1 MPDWRMPLAVVT
13 LLAGIGSA
21 TRIAIVILA
30 ARRQPMWIMI
40 QIAMLCGFATA
51 WPVNAWLIRKGIKE
65 AM

>member
-40 QIAMLCGFATA
+40 QNAMLCGVATV
-51 WPVNAWLIRKGIKE
+51 WPFNDWLIRKRIKE
-65 AM
+65 AT